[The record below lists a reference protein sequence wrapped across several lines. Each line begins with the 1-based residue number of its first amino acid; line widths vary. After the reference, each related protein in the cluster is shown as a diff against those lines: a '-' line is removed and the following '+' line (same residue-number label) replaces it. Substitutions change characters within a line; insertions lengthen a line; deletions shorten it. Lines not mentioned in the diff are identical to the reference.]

1 MELSSDYLK
10 LLKER
15 DESEL
20 WELASALLGLQN
32 VIFRLEAG
40 ETDPNRL
47 GLLAERALSTG
58 RELTAILEVL
68 EETLEDE

>member
-1 MELSSDYLK
+1 MALSTDYLK

-20 WELASALLGLQN
+20 WELAAALLQLQQ
-32 VIFRLEAG
+32 VIFRLESG
-40 ETDPNRL
+40 ETDPKHL

-58 RELTAILEVL
+58 QELNAVLEVL
-68 EETLEDE
+68 EEILED